1 MNTAIVISA
10 PSKFIKIENE
20 CQRSILGRGLPTSVN
35 ALRKINL
42 KHRNGLNKS
51 KDVATVLD
59 EKQTFYR
66 FTERGMTPNKKT
78 RQIPE
83 NLQSVADLLLFNT
96 TLNVYTDDRFMD
108 PFDNVK
114 VELRTESESK
124 IQQLAPMTDDST
136 LAVSV
141 KQKADPLQYQPEF
154 GSVQNFSLPELLFTS
169 TSLPADSQPLQGSL
183 GRTISVTA
191 ESQDIQ
197 IQKDIIEEKTSI
209 KPELAIAENT
219 SKSISAINDN
229 TKFGLQSFITETN
242 KAHDSSSEVA
252 KQSIAN
258 SVVSMNET
266 SNNGLSQLI

>member
-1 MNTAIVISA
+1 
-10 PSKFIKIENE
+10 
-20 CQRSILGRGLPTSVN
+20 
-35 ALRKINL
+35 
-42 KHRNGLNKS
+42 
-51 KDVATVLD
+51 
-59 EKQTFYR
+59 
-66 FTERGMTPNKKT
+66 
-78 RQIPE
+78 
-83 NLQSVADLLLFNT
+83 
-96 TLNVYTDDRFMD
+96 
-108 PFDNVK
+108 
-114 VELRTESESK
+114 
-124 IQQLAPMTDDST
+124 MTDDST

-169 TSLPADSQPLQGSL
+169 TSIPLTSIVNVNLISGLLPDSQPLQGSL
-183 GRTISVTA
+183 GRNISVTA
-191 ESQDIQ
+191 ESQDMPIM
-197 IQKDIIEEKTSI
+197 QKDIIEEKTSI